1 MVVFGAS
8 FVTLSLILQ
17 VFVAITIL
25 IAITGCGK
33 CVRRKSAYDNC
44 LSEFD
49 HEVRHELEKMALEE
63 EQPGEALLK
72 YLWKN
77 YGSSRLAD
85 DQIIW

>member
-17 VFVAITIL
+17 VFVAIT
-25 IAITGCGK
+25 GCGK
-33 CVRRKSAYDNC
+33 CVRRKSAYDKC
-44 LSEFD
+44 LSKFD
-49 HEVRHELEKMALEE
+49 HEVRHELKKMALEE

-77 YGSSRLAD
+77 YCSSRLAD